1 MNNGR
6 SACRFEHPHSY
17 QEFFMRTS
25 ATITGCFALLAIG
38 YALGASQ
45 ILSPG
50 RLMAQGGKGKSK
62 PGADPQAAPP
72 LSDETKT
79 KIKAAADALKT
90 AMEALVAEGRYD
102 SAIKGTN
109 AFAVLTGGNNS
120 RNDLKSRG
128 GVDPETFAALYAGLA
143 ADSVIIDLGRD
154 PEGRLTYKNR
164 VVQMY
169 PISAIRGA
177 YARRADITG
186 EDLLPSMVDDST
198 KSKPAKKTEPSEEET
213 EEVK

>member
-1 MNNGR
+1 
-6 SACRFEHPHSY
+6 
-17 QEFFMRTS
+17 MRTS
-25 ATITGCFALLAIG
+25 ATITGCFALLTIG

-50 RLMAQGGKGKSK
+50 LLLAQAGKGKSR
-62 PGADPQAAPP
+62 PGADSQAGQP

-90 AMEALVAEGRYD
+90 AMEALVAEGRYNP
-102 SAIKGTN
+102 AIKGTN
-109 AFAVLTGGNNS
+109 AFAVLTGGS
-120 RNDLKSRG
+120 DSMRDLQSRG

-154 PEGRLTYKNR
+154 PEGKLTYRGR

-169 PISAIRGA
+169 PISTIRAA

-186 EDLLPSMVDDST
+186 EDLLPTMIDDST
-198 KSKPAKKTEPSEEET
+198 KSKPAKKTEEPDEPTEEE
-213 EEVK
+213 K